1 MIELLILLGA
11 LAGLAIVGVCLW
23 GVNLALD
30 ALDPDAWDDYHDTPY
45 R

>member
-11 LAGLAIVGVCLW
+11 LGVLAAVGLCLW

-30 ALDPDAWDDYHDTPY
+30 ALDPDQLDSYHDTPY

>member
-23 GVNLALD
+23 GVNQVLNS
-30 ALDPDAWDDYHDTPY
+30 LDPDQLDSYHDTPY

>member
-1 MIELLILLGA
+1 MTTLLLVLLA
-11 LAGLAIVGVCLW
+11 LGVLAAVGLCLW

-30 ALDPDAWDDYHDTPY
+30 ALDPDAWNDYHDTPY